1 MRAHSHVHKGETSW
15 KTNPTTST
23 AIGHL
28 DCFHNFPLK
37 YYFSRKRLTEMLS
50 FCFYPRKFSV
60 LFPSNKYQIKAH
72 FPFFHLFQNGL
83 RCFLLCMMHMCPCC
97 LEFHSEGGGWEIAA
111 GGGAWPRWATQPP
124 LLPLQTVFWAPAA
137 GPHAV
142 ASCCDVVHIRNKNN
156 D

>member
-1 MRAHSHVHKGETSW
+1 MRTHSHVHKGETSW
-15 KTNPTTST
+15 KINPTTST

-83 RCFLLCMMHMCPCC
+83 RCVFFVHDAHVSMLPGVSLCRWRLGDCSWWGPAP
-97 LEFHSEGGGWEIAA
+97 LGYTAA
-111 GGGAWPRWATQPP
+111 P
-124 LLPLQTVFWAPAA
+124 LLPLHTVFWAPAA

-142 ASCCDVVHIRNKNN
+142 ASCFDVVHIRNKNN